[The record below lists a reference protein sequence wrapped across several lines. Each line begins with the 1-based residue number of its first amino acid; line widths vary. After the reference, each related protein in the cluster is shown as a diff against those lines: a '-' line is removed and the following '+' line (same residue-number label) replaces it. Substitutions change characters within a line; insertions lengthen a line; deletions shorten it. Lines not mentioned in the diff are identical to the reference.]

1 MQNAQIRIK
10 RLTDGLP
17 TPGDFEL
24 VECEAPRIRGGE
36 LLVRA
41 KWLSIDPIVQAFAGG
56 RQPVGGPQPG
66 AVVPARAVAEVLE
79 SRHDLFSAG
88 ELLVLE
94 TGLQKLAVSDGI
106 GAYRLHPGQ
115 NPPSTALGAL
125 GTPGML
131 AYFGLLEVA
140 KLQPGE
146 TVLVSTA
153 AGGVGS
159 MAGQFARLKGARVIG
174 IAHSKEQCDWALR
187 SARFAACIDQT
198 TDDVS
203 ARLRALAPNGFD
215 IYFENVGG
223 ELLEKIVGGGHLK
236 QDARVV
242 LCGRI
247 AQYDLAGTPGPG
259 LAPLMASRA
268 QISALIAG
276 DYERRREQFLKDAIP
291 WVKSD
296 FVVWREDVVEGL
308 PNAAVQ
314 LCKLMRG
321 ETIGKA
327 LVKP

>member
-1 MQNAQIRIK
+1 MQNTQIRIK

-36 LLVRA
+36 MLVRA
-41 KWLSIDPIVQAFAGG
+41 KWLSLDPIVQAFAGS
-56 RQPVGGPQPG
+56 RQPVSGPQPG
-66 AVVPARAVAEVLE
+66 AVVPARAIAEVVE
-79 SRHDLFSAG
+79 SRHDLFSTG
-88 ELLVLE
+88 EQLVLE

-140 KLQPGE
+140 RLQAGD
-146 TVLVSTA
+146 TLLVSTA

-159 MAGQFARLKGARVIG
+159 MAGQFARLKGARVVG
-174 IAHSKEQCDWALR
+174 IAHSKEQCDWAVR

-198 TDDVS
+198 SEDLA
-203 ARLRALAPNGFD
+203 ARLRALAPDGFD
-215 IYFENVGG
+215 VYFENVGG
-223 ELLEKIVGGGHLK
+223 ELLDRIVEGRHLK
-236 QDARVV
+236 PAARVV
-242 LCGRI
+242 LCGRV
-247 AQYDLAGTPGPG
+247 AQWPK
-259 LAPLMASRA
+259 LAPMVASRA

-296 FVVWREDVVEGL
+296 FVIWREDVVEGL
-308 PNAAVQ
+308 PNAAAQ
-314 LCKLMRG
+314 LCRLMRG
-321 ETIGKA
+321 ETLGKA
-327 LVKP
+327 LVKL